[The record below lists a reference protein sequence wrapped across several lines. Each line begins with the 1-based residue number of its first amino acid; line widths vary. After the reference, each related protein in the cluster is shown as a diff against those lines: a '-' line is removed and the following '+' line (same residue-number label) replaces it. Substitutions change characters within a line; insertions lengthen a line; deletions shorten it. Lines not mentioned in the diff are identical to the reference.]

1 MRIAMAQIDTVV
13 GGVAANETKIAEH
26 IRRAKEAGAHLVV
39 FPEMALV
46 GYPLLDLVYRP
57 TLLRK
62 QREALERIAHVA
74 AGIAAVVGFI
84 DQDPARFGGD
94 GRPLVYN
101 AAALVKDGK
110 ILAIHRKNLLPEYDV
125 FFERRYFAPGSGVT
139 VVDVD
144 GVHVG
149 LEICEDLWDTYYET
163 KVTSRIVAAG
173 ADVIVNISASPFHI
187 GKGDERRR
195 LLRRHIDHCGKPI
208 VYVNQVG
215 AEDGYEG
222 ELVFDGDSL
231 AIDGRGRVVA
241 RAPRFA
247 EALVTFDLDAVSGAG
262 TTAVADDPVDEDE
275 QAFLAL
281 VRGVKDYAARTGFK
295 KSLLG
300 LSGGIDSAVVAVV
313 AAHALGPQ
321 NVLGI
326 SMPSRYSS
334 DHSKDDARI
343 LAENLGIEYR
353 TIPIEGVHQAY
364 LAALAPT
371 LGSDALGLTEENLQ
385 ARIRGALLMA
395 HSNHHNLLLLSTG
408 NKTEVALGYCTLY
421 GDMNGGL
428 TVLADVSKER
438 VYGIARHVN
447 RAAGK
452 AVIPQNSIDKVPSA
466 ELRPGQV
473 DPFDY
478 AAVSPLADLL
488 VEDEVEVDEAVARG
502 YDRALVERLA
512 RLVRIS
518 EYKRRQAA
526 PGIRITARA
535 FGVGRRMP
543 ISWPGE

>member
-1 MRIAMAQIDTVV
+1 
-13 GGVAANETKIAEH
+13 
-26 IRRAKEAGAHLVV
+26 
-39 FPEMALV
+39 
-46 GYPLLDLVYRP
+46 
-57 TLLRK
+57 
-62 QREALERIAHVA
+62 
-74 AGIAAVVGFI
+74 
-84 DQDPARFGGD
+84 
-94 GRPLVYN
+94 
-101 AAALVKDGK
+101 
-110 ILAIHRKNLLPEYDV
+110 
-125 FFERRYFAPGSGVT
+125 
-139 VVDVD
+139 
-144 GVHVG
+144 
-149 LEICEDLWDTYYET
+149 
-163 KVTSRIVAAG
+163 
-173 ADVIVNISASPFHI
+173 
-187 GKGDERRR
+187 
-195 LLRRHIDHCGKPI
+195 
-208 VYVNQVG
+208 
-215 AEDGYEG
+215 
-222 ELVFDGDSL
+222 
-231 AIDGRGRVVA
+231 
-241 RAPRFA
+241 
-247 EALVTFDLDAVSGAG
+247 
-262 TTAVADDPVDEDE
+262 
-275 QAFLAL
+275 
-281 VRGVKDYAARTGFK
+281 
-295 KSLLG
+295 
-300 LSGGIDSAVVAVV
+300 
-313 AAHALGPQ
+313 
-321 NVLGI
+321 
-326 SMPSRYSS
+326 
-334 DHSKDDARI
+334 
-343 LAENLGIEYR
+343 R

-371 LGSDALGLTEENLQ
+371 LGSEALGLTEENLQ

-452 AVIPQNSIDKVPSA
+452 PVIPQNSIDKVPSA